1 MSPTVDELIA
11 EFRMV
16 DPQAPDK
23 QWQAAI
29 ALGKLMDA
37 ADREK
42 AVPFL
47 MEAMGEMRYDALA
60 RSHAAESLG
69 NLGDKRSV
77 PALIKAL
84 SDPYRLTRSYAA
96 RALGKLGELPAIDP
110 LLTAMRHD
118 EFFGVR
124 AEAAEALGKLCEG
137 HDTDPCDEVRRAL
150 IAQKQIEQERKQ
162 KGLEEGRGERVASEV
177 DRSLKRLGELLA
189 EVETQAQAIQSAVRR
204 GDFGEVKKRAA
215 ALRNTVREAR
225 TVMMHFQ
232 S

>member
-11 EFRMV
+11 AFRTV
-16 DPQAPDK
+16 DPQAPDQ

-29 ALGKLMDA
+29 DLGKLSDP
-37 ADREK
+37 ADRAK
-42 AVPFL
+42 AVPVL
-47 MEAMGEMRYDALA
+47 MEAMGMLSYDALA

-69 NLGDKRSV
+69 NLGAPQAV
-77 PALIKAL
+77 PALITAL

-96 RALGKLGELPAIDP
+96 RALGKLGDAQAIDP
-110 LLTAMRHD
+110 LLKIMQTD
-118 EFFGVR
+118 DFFGAR

-137 HDTDPCDEVRRAL
+137 HDTEQCGEVRRAL
-150 IAQKQIEQERKQ
+150 VTQKQIEQERKQ

-177 DRSLKRLGELLA
+177 DRALKRLGELLE
-189 EVETQAQAIQSAVRR
+189 EVETQARAIQSAARR